1 MSDTLRLSD
10 DGEQFVHDRHLATLS
25 TIGPSGLI
33 HVVAV
38 GFTVF
43 EGVLRVI
50 TSDATQKVR
59 NIERDPRATISQVA
73 GPQWLTVAGHATIER
88 DPEAVAQAVELY
100 AARYRQ
106 PQPNPR
112 RVVIRL
118 VPSQVLGSA
127 SLTQKAPVDS

>member
-1 MSDTLRLSD
+1 MTSILRLTS
-10 DGEQFVHDRHLATLS
+10 DGEQFVRDRHLATLS

-38 GFTVF
+38 GFTVDD
-43 EGVLRVI
+43 GILRVI

-88 DPEAVAQAVELY
+88 EPAAVARAVELY

-106 PQPNPR
+106 PSVNPR

-118 VPSQVLGSA
+118 EPAQVLGS
-127 SLTQKAPVDS
+127 SGLLERS